1 MATGRTRT
9 KKITSPEPVEL
20 IMRQFRVN
28 SIEAKSYIDPDE
40 APFGSYVFE
49 PKIGNMVVLDAID
62 CDDCLMGFSYE
73 IQLTGYKAKEEELN
87 NNDLIEKI
95 HVNENKSFFIKIE
108 TDSIFQ
114 SVDNKK
120 ITPDSLTPPVIT
132 YGYKLT
138 HAFTINKIREILNS
152 LDYTKVIPPY
162 ELEKREVELLL
173 IKKVKNEIEKNINE
187 KTNKTK

>member
-1 MATGRTRT
+1 
-9 KKITSPEPVEL
+9 
-20 IMRQFRVN
+20 MRQFRVN

-62 CDDCLMGFSYE
+62 CDDCLMSFSYE

-173 IKKVKNEIEKNINE
+173 IKKVKNEIEKNINK